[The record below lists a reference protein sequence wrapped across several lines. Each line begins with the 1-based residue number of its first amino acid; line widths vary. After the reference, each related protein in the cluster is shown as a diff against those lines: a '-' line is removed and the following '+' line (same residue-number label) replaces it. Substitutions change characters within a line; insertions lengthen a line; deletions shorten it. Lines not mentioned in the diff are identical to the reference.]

1 MGIRAREG
9 GGKKGFPS
17 FHILTRPLRSRSR
30 SQPVIE
36 IAFSC
41 TM

>member
-1 MGIRAREG
+1 MEIRARG
-9 GGKKGFPS
+9 GGEKEGFPS
-17 FHILTRPLRSRSR
+17 FHILTRPSRSRSR

-36 IAFSC
+36 IVFSC